1 MREPDPGRHEQPCA
15 PAGICF
21 YLKTADAFPVLTPW
35 NESVS
40 SAVEEAEF
48 PGADKGKRGKVIAV
62 ATKKSRVL
70 VEGVRMIKRHMR
82 KSQQH
87 PQGAIV
93 EREGGIHISNVM
105 KADVYEA
112 RAAKRKTPTAA

>member
-1 MREPDPGRHEQPCA
+1 MQMRFHVKKGDEVVVISG
-15 PAGICF
+15 
-21 YLKTADAFPVLTPW
+21 
-35 NESVS
+35 
-40 SAVEEAEF
+40 AE
-48 PGADKGKRGKVIAV
+48 KGKRGKIIAV
-62 ATKKSRVL
+62 ASKKSRVL